1 MERNE
6 ELALSQPQEGGRPG
20 ATRRPASPL
29 AEPSLAP
36 LLAESPTLRAGLAQA
51 DRDNLGVE
59 WGRAGGGT
67 YLIPGVKI
75 VIDENAIGQGSRIAR
90 SLSHEVG
97 HHLFTE
103 PSDPTT
109 KQSYVNSKLRGEAA
123 ATLSNVQVQREIV
136 AAGGPDIGVSGTGNR
151 PQQYGAIA
159 AELQAGRINRSQALD
174 QIAEVFKTET
184 PSVGPHANYELYYG
198 AYYDQ
203 HIAPSQR
210 QRRRRPEP
218 ELDAERTAVAERVG
232 TPADDSPSLHRV
244 PSSTAELGDADRALY
259 MQIRAGVERLDT
271 EHGKPWDESSQRM
284 SASLLVLAKEQGLS
298 RVDHVVLNNPTESL
312 ARGERVFIVEGAM
325 DDPAHRRGHMN
336 TMDALRAPEA
346 ESLHRADAL
355 TQSQAAILELQP
367 AQHVQTQDGPSILR

>member
-1 MERNE
+1 MERSE
-6 ELALSQPQEGGRPG
+6 EVGLPQSQEGERPG
-20 ATRRPASPL
+20 AARRPASPS
-29 AEPSLAP
+29 ADPSLAP
-36 LLAESPTLRAGLAQA
+36 LLAKSPTLRAGLAQA
-51 DRDNLGVE
+51 ERDDLDNV
-59 WGRAGGGT
+59 WGQAGRGT
-67 YLIPGVKI
+67 YLVPREKI

-103 PSDPTT
+103 GPDRTS
-109 KQSYVNSKLRGEAA
+109 KQSYVNSMLRGEAA

-159 AELQAGRINRSQALD
+159 AELQAGRINRRQALD

-210 QRRRRPEP
+210 RRRPEP
-218 ELDAERTAVAERVG
+218 ELDAERNAVADRVG

-244 PSSTAELGDADRALY
+244 PSSTAEPIDADRALY
-259 MQIRAGVERLDT
+259 MQIRAGVERLDA

-298 RVDHVVLNNPTESL
+298 RVDHVVLNNPTENL

-336 TMDALRAPEA
+336 TVDALRAPEA

-355 TQSQAAILELQP
+355 SQSQAASLEQQP
-367 AQHVQTQDGPSILR
+367 AQQVHTQDGPSFSR

>member
-1 MERNE
+1 MERSE
-6 ELALSQPQEGGRPG
+6 EVGLPQSQEGERPG
-20 ATRRPASPL
+20 AARRPASPS
-29 AEPSLAP
+29 ADPSLAP
-36 LLAESPTLRAGLAQA
+36 LLAKSPTLRAGLAQA
-51 DRDNLGVE
+51 ERDDLDNV
-59 WGRAGGGT
+59 WGQAGRGT
-67 YLIPGVKI
+67 YLVPREKI

-103 PSDPTT
+103 GPDRTS
-109 KQSYVNSKLRGEAA
+109 KQSYVNSMLRGEAA

-210 QRRRRPEP
+210 RRRPEP
-218 ELDAERTAVAERVG
+218 ELDAERNAVADRVG

-244 PSSTAELGDADRALY
+244 PSSTAEPSDADRSLY
-259 MQIRAGVERLDT
+259 MQIRAGVERLDA

-298 RVDHVVLNNPTESL
+298 RVDHVVLNNPTENL

-336 TMDALRAPEA
+336 TVDALRAPEA

-355 TQSQAAILELQP
+355 SQSQAASLEQQP
-367 AQHVQTQDGPSILR
+367 AQQVHTQDGPSFSR

>member
-1 MERNE
+1 M
-6 ELALSQPQEGGRPG
+6 
-20 ATRRPASPL
+20 
-29 AEPSLAP
+29 
-36 LLAESPTLRAGLAQA
+36 
-51 DRDNLGVE
+51 
-59 WGRAGGGT
+59 
-67 YLIPGVKI
+67 KI

-103 PSDPTT
+103 PENRTS
-109 KQSYVNSKLRGEAA
+109 KQAYVNSKLRGEAA

-159 AELQAGRINRSQALD
+159 AELQAGQINRNQALG
-174 QIAEVFKTET
+174 QIAEVFKTEA

-198 AYYDQ
+198 AHYDQ

-210 QRRRRPEP
+210 RRRPEP
-218 ELDAERTAVAERVG
+218 DSDAERTAVAEGIG
-232 TPADDSPSLHRV
+232 TSIDDSPSLHRV
-244 PSSTAELGDADRALY
+244 SSSTAELGDADRSLY
-259 MQIRAGVERLDT
+259 MQIRAGVERLDA

-284 SASLLVLAKEQGLS
+284 TASLLVLAKEQGLS

-355 TQSQAAILELQP
+355 SQSQAAILELQP
-367 AQHVQTQDGPSILR
+367 AQHVHTQDGPSILR

>member
-1 MERNE
+1 MERSE
-6 ELALSQPQEGGRPG
+6 EVGLPQSQEGERPG
-20 ATRRPASPL
+20 AARRPASPS
-29 AEPSLAP
+29 ADPSLAP
-36 LLAESPTLRAGLAQA
+36 LLAKSPTLRAGLAQA
-51 DRDNLGVE
+51 ERDDLDNV
-59 WGRAGGGT
+59 WGQAGRGT
-67 YLIPGVKI
+67 YLVPREKI

-103 PSDPTT
+103 GPDRTS
-109 KQSYVNSKLRGEAA
+109 KQSYVNSMLRGEAA

-210 QRRRRPEP
+210 RRRPEP
-218 ELDAERTAVAERVG
+218 ELDAERNAVADRVG

-244 PSSTAELGDADRALY
+244 PSSTAEPSDADRSLH
-259 MQIRAGVERLDT
+259 MQIRAGVERLDA
-271 EHGKPWDESSQRM
+271 EHGKPWDESSQGM

-298 RVDHVVLNNPTESL
+298 RVDHVVLNNPTENL

-336 TMDALRAPEA
+336 TVDALRAPEA

-355 TQSQAAILELQP
+355 SQSQAASLEQQP
-367 AQHVQTQDGPSILR
+367 AQQVHTQDGPSFSR

>member
-1 MERNE
+1 MERTE
-6 ELALSQPQEGGRPG
+6 EVGLPQSQEGGRPG
-20 ATRRPASPL
+20 AARRPASPS
-29 AEPSLAP
+29 ADPSLAP
-36 LLAESPTLRAGLAQA
+36 LLAKSPTLRAGLAQA
-51 DRDNLGVE
+51 ERDDLDNV
-59 WGRAGGGT
+59 WGQAGMGT
-67 YLIPGVKI
+67 YLVPREKI

-103 PSDPTT
+103 GPDRTS
-109 KQSYVNSKLRGEAA
+109 KQSYVNSMLRGEAA
-123 ATLSNVQVQREIV
+123 ATLSNVQIQREIV

-271 EHGKPWDESSQRM
+271 QHGKPWDESSQRM

-325 DDPAHRRGHMN
+325 DDPAHRRGHIRWMRFVRLKRSRCIVL
-336 TMDALRAPEA
+336 M
-346 ESLHRADAL
+346 H
-355 TQSQAAILELQP
+355 
-367 AQHVQTQDGPSILR
+367 

>member
-1 MERNE
+1 MERTE
-6 ELALSQPQEGGRPG
+6 DFALPQQREASRPG
-20 ATRRPASPL
+20 AARRPASPL
-29 AEPSLAP
+29 VDPSLAP
-36 LLAESPTLRAGLAQA
+36 FLAKSPTLRAGLAQA
-51 DRDNLGVE
+51 ERDDLEVI
-59 WGRAGGGT
+59 WGQAGKGT
-67 YLIPGVKI
+67 YLVPAEKI
-75 VIDENAIGQGSRIAR
+75 VIDENAIGQGARIAR

-159 AELQAGRINRSQALD
+159 VELQAGRINRSQAIE
-174 QIAEVFKTET
+174 QIAEVFKTEA

-198 AYYDQ
+198 AFYDQ

-210 QRRRRPEP
+210 RRRPEP
-218 ELDAERTAVAERVG
+218 DFDAERTAVAEGVG
-232 TPADDSPSLHRV
+232 TSIDDSPSLHRV
-244 PSSTAELGDADRALY
+244 SSSTGELGDADRSLY
-259 MQIRAGVERLDT
+259 MQIRAGVERLDA

-284 SASLLVLAKEQGLS
+284 TASLLVLAKEQGLS

-312 ARGERVFIVEGAM
+312 ARGEMVFIVEGAM

-355 TQSQAAILELQP
+355 TQSQAASLEQQP
-367 AQHVQTQDGPSILR
+367 AQLVHTQDSPSFLR

>member
-1 MERNE
+1 MERSE
-6 ELALSQPQEGGRPG
+6 EVGLPQSQEGERPG
-20 ATRRPASPL
+20 AARRPASPS
-29 AEPSLAP
+29 ADPSLAP
-36 LLAESPTLRAGLAQA
+36 LLAKSPTLRAGLAQA
-51 DRDNLGVE
+51 ERDDLDNV
-59 WGRAGGGT
+59 WGQAGRGT
-67 YLIPGVKI
+67 YLVPREKI

-103 PSDPTT
+103 GPDRTS
-109 KQSYVNSKLRGEAA
+109 KQSYVNSMLRGEAA

-210 QRRRRPEP
+210 RRRPEP
-218 ELDAERTAVAERVG
+218 ELDAERNAVADRVG

-244 PSSTAELGDADRALY
+244 PSSTAEPSDADRSLY
-259 MQIRAGVERLDT
+259 MQIRAGVERLDA

-284 SASLLVLAKEQGLS
+284 SASLLVLAKEQGLL
-298 RVDHVVLNNPTESL
+298 RVDHVVLNNPTENL

-336 TMDALRAPEA
+336 TVDALRAPEA

-355 TQSQAAILELQP
+355 SQSQAASLEQQP
-367 AQHVQTQDGPSILR
+367 AQQVHTQDGPSFSR

>member
-1 MERNE
+1 MERSE
-6 ELALSQPQEGGRPG
+6 EVGLPQSQEGERPG
-20 ATRRPASPL
+20 AARRPASPS
-29 AEPSLAP
+29 ADPSLAP
-36 LLAESPTLRAGLAQA
+36 LLAKSPTLRAGLAQA
-51 DRDNLGVE
+51 ERDDLDNV
-59 WGRAGGGT
+59 WGQAGRGT
-67 YLIPGVKI
+67 YLVPREKI

-90 SLSHEVG
+90 SLSHEIG

-103 PSDPTT
+103 GPDRTS
-109 KQSYVNSKLRGEAA
+109 KQSYVNSMLRGEAA

-210 QRRRRPEP
+210 RRRPEPEP
-218 ELDAERTAVAERVG
+218 ELDAERNAVADRVG

-244 PSSTAELGDADRALY
+244 PSSTAEPIDADRALY
-259 MQIRAGVERLDT
+259 MQIRAGVERLDA

-284 SASLLVLAKEQGLS
+284 SASLLVLAKEQGF
-298 RVDHVVLNNPTESL
+298 
-312 ARGERVFIVEGAM
+312 RGL
-325 DDPAHRRGHMN
+325 
-336 TMDALRAPEA
+336 TMLY
-346 ESLHRADAL
+346 
-355 TQSQAAILELQP
+355 
-367 AQHVQTQDGPSILR
+367 